1 MTIDERIEAAARA
14 LNEAVSPQD
23 FKPLEWLKK
32 GQKQEIRAKAR
43 KAIAA
48 AFPEL
53 SGDKPGWIAPWEPTD
68 AMCHA
73 VVAGTLEDDVT
84 DAVRWDVGYEW
95 RILRDAY
102 LGEGNAG

>member
-1 MTIDERIEAAARA
+1 MTMDERVKAAVEAFGVEGWAALGLGDIRLSPRA
-14 LNEAVSPQD
+14 DELASQYVR
-23 FKPLEWLKK
+23 
-32 GQKQEIRAKAR
+32 EIL
-43 KAIAA
+43 AA